1 MATATNVSGTER
13 LKQFI
18 WDLKRIRQRPLWL
31 KLLLPLLLTALASY
45 FTFDLF
51 ESVGGRVPFML
62 YFGTV
67 MISAWYGGCRSSL
80 YATLSTTVAALIFV
94 HPFNLTV
101 IAVYVLEALF
111 ITMLIFIIELKQA
124 RISESEER
132 YRAIIE
138 QDAEGFFMVDEDAN
152 VLLAG
157 PLHDGILGYS
167 NEEFKGSNIFN
178 LIHPD
183 EVARFKYDFL
193 KLLLRGTGYH
203 VFVQRL
209 LSKDGRWIWAEAC
222 VTNLLYD
229 ARVKALVFHYRNISE
244 RVEHDKTQEDFVHM
258 ASHELK
264 TPITSLK
271 GFLQLVKSKHK
282 KEGRLTDIHL
292 IERMEI
298 QLDKLLGL
306 IEDMLNMTRIK
317 AGELYYHFEWFD
329 LVACVKEV
337 TEALQATS
345 DTHRLK
351 FTASGTLSVHADR
364 DRISQVITNLIT
376 NAVKYSPAADSVE
389 ITLEQQ
395 KDFARIAVQDKGIGI
410 PESKQK
416 KIFER
421 FYRVEGEARSNFRG
435 LGLGLYI
442 SHEIIQR
449 HGGRMGVTSQEGEG
463 SVFWVTLP
471 LKSARLGLRAFDKN
485 G

>member
-1 MATATNVSGTER
+1 MATATNVSDTER

-18 WDLKRIRQRPLWL
+18 WDLKKIKQRPLWL

-45 FTFDLF
+45 FTFHLF
-51 ESVGGRVPFML
+51 ESVGRRVPFML

-80 YATLSTTVAALIFV
+80 YATLSTMVAALIFV

-101 IAVYVLEALF
+101 ITVYMLEALF

-124 RISESEER
+124 RISESEEKF
-132 YRAIIE
+132 RAIIE
-138 QDAEGFFMVDEDAN
+138 QDSEGFFMVDEDAN
-152 VLLAG
+152 VILAG
-157 PLHDGILGYS
+157 PLHEGILGYS

-178 LIHPD
+178 LIHPE

-203 VFVQRL
+203 IFVQRL

-229 ARVKALVFHYRNISE
+229 PRIKALVFHYRNISE
-244 RVEHDKTQEDFVHM
+244 RVEQDKTQEDFVHM

-329 LVACVKEV
+329 LVACVQEV
-337 TEALQATS
+337 TEAIQATT
-345 DTHRLK
+345 DTHRLNV
-351 FTASGTLSVHADR
+351 TASGTLSVHADR
-364 DRISQVITNLIT
+364 DRISQVITNMIT

-395 KDFARIAVQDKGIGI
+395 QDFARIEVQDKGIGI

-421 FYRVEGEARSNFRG
+421 FYRVEGEARDNFRG

-442 SHEIIQR
+442 SQEIIRR
-449 HGGRMGVTSQEGEG
+449 HGGRMGVSSQEGEG

-471 LKSARLGLRAFDKN
+471 LKTTKVGRRIF
-485 G
+485 